1 MDTPSTASHFAEVIQ
16 TSLSPVFLLA
26 GTAGFVNIYV
36 GRLAKLSDRL
46 NEIIEKAEEN
56 TAAVQV
62 QLAYLR
68 RRVFALEIAA
78 FFGAAAGICT
88 GAAVLNLLAGTL
100 AIGIRQENLF
110 WFFGGAVVFLML
122 SLAAFLFELAVAGR
136 NMLRQM
142 RKAYRPSKFD

>member
-1 MDTPSTASHFAEVIQ
+1 MDTPSITSHFAEVIQ
-16 TSLSPVFLLA
+16 TSLAPVFLLA

-46 NEIIEKAEEN
+46 NDIVEKTEKN
-56 TAAVQV
+56 KSIQV

-68 RRVFALEIAA
+68 GRVFALEIAA
-78 FFGAAAGICT
+78 FFGVSAGICT
-88 GAAVLNLLAGTL
+88 CAAILNLLAGTL

-110 WFFGGAVVFLML
+110 WFFSGAVIFLMF

-136 NMLRQM
+136 NMIRQI
-142 RKAYRPSKFD
+142 RSAKRPSDAG